1 MIADGWQTEA
11 IELMESTREFQSCI
25 SKEMDKPDQFFKFE
39 MQILNNS
46 KTVQKSERYQ
56 RFYDLIDRDY
66 NILETSNI
74 IVT

>member
-1 MIADGWQTEA
+1 
-11 IELMESTREFQSCI
+11 
-25 SKEMDKPDQFFKFE
+25 

-46 KTVQKSERYQ
+46 KTVPKSEKYQ